1 MREKDRQREIESDK
15 EEKRVEDIGNY
26 AWQEDRETEI
36 EGLREQKV
44 KKKLRWRESVKDRRL
59 EREM

>member
-1 MREKDRQREIESDK
+1 MREKDRQREIESNK

-44 KKKLRWRESVKDRRL
+44 KKKLR
-59 EREM
+59 